1 MANLKLI
8 KVTGSPFTSESIGC
22 IGIQRSDYQ
31 FDIIKNGRLH
41 GQSSLSGTG
50 WKYATAEEIE
60 ESWDAIYPHWTPEHR
75 DNVII
80 TQNFGDWTNCKAT
93 IFEQATNS
101 RDYYRV
107 EREDFKMSTFDYTSQ
122 MILAPYG
129 ITPMHKSPEPET
141 RKICW
146 SWRDLKVGDKVRITR
161 QTTSLRPIGTIHT
174 ISKMEHLAY
183 ADKQPIEIKGIN
195 GESTGW
201 PLIDSFEPYYEPE
214 IKEIKQE
221 SMNEFKV
228 GDYVECISF
237 GYKAYGKI
245 GVVKVIQGSSL
256 GVEFSEDIGGH
267 HIDGHGKPG
276 HCWFFCVY
284 RLKPVAKPKPS
295 RKFNIGDKVTYK
307 SHLQLGR
314 LYEFGGEDQRGFIG
328 AVTEIL
334 EYIEDRNC
342 YKIWVTTRNGN
353 SQYSML
359 ESEFKEYD
367 SGYVPDTSDAIG
379 SSQPATR
386 LVIKGNSAAADAN
399 GVFVGDKF
407 YPINPSSVSVHPIPP
422 TCGTYSTIA
431 TIDTDPLSSYKQK
444 PITIKSKPKSKLTTI

>member
-8 KVTGSPFTSESIGC
+8 VVTGIPFTDASIGC
-22 IGIQRSDYQ
+22 IGIQRSDNR
-31 FDIIKNGRLH
+31 FDIIMGGSLFEQTSSNGEGYRL
-41 GQSSLSGTG
+41 
-50 WKYATAEEIE
+50 ATQEDLKIHW
-60 ESWDAIYPHWTPEHR
+60 STIYPYWTPEPG
-75 DNVII
+75 DSVII
-80 TQNFGDWTNCKAT
+80 TENYAAWANEEAYIIEKCTQKNHWKVKRGDGV
-93 IFEQATNS
+93 INS
-101 RDYYRV
+101 
-107 EREDFKMSTFDYTSQ
+107 FNYTSE
-122 MILAPYG
+122 MILTPYG
-129 ITPMHKSPEPET
+129 ITPIHKSPEPET

-146 SWRDLKVGDKVRITR
+146 SWRNLKIGDKVRITR

-174 ISKMEHLAY
+174 ISKMEHSSY
-183 ADKQPIEIKGIN
+183 AGTQPIEIKGIN

-245 GVVKVIQGSSL
+245 GVVKVIQTSSL

-267 HIDGHGKPG
+267 NLDGHGKPG
-276 HCWFFCVY
+276 HCWFFCVS

-295 RKFNIGDKVTYK
+295 RKFNVGDKVTYK

-314 LYEFGGEDQRGFIG
+314 LYEFGGEDQSGFIG
-328 AVTEIL
+328 EVTEIL

-342 YKIWVTTRNGN
+342 YKIWVTTRSGSN
-353 SQYSML
+353 QYSML

-367 SGYVPDTSDAIG
+367 SGYVPYTSGAIG

-386 LVIKGNSAAADAN
+386 LVIKGGSAAADAN